1 MYLNSN
7 QYIIITME
15 KDDKNTYF
23 SFLLFYSN
31 LSYAPMKESIKEVSF
46 YR

>member
-15 KDDKNTYF
+15 NDDKNTYF
-23 SFLLFYSN
+23 PFLLFYSN
-31 LSYAPMKESIKEVSF
+31 LSYNSMKKSIKEVSF